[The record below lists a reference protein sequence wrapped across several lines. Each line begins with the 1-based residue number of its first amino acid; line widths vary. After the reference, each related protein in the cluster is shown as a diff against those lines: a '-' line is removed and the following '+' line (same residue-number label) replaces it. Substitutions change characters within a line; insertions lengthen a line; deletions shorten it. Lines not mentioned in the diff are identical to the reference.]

1 VARLAYPALNG
12 GLLAFS
18 RKDSILRKLGLIGGM
33 SWFSTRTYYEHINR
47 LVHARVDHHASA
59 PLLIESL
66 DFSALVRLSSEEDW
80 ARAADIL
87 QESAKRLEAAG
98 ATALMIGA
106 NSMHK
111 VYDEVA
117 ANVSVPIIHIADC
130 VGERM
135 AKNGVRKAALLG
147 TRNVML
153 EGFYRQKLIARD
165 IELLPPEM
173 EFVDTLDRIIYDEL
187 IEGKVTRQSERALKT
202 IITNLEQDGAEAVV
216 LGCTELEMVVDIDAN
231 VLPIYD
237 CTRIHAEAAADW
249 ILG

>member
-1 VARLAYPALNG
+1 M
-12 GLLAFS
+12 
-18 RKDSILRKLGLIGGM
+18 RKLGLIGGM
-33 SWFSTRTYYEHINR
+33 SWYSTRTYYEHINR
-47 LVHARVDHHASA
+47 LVQSRADGLASA

-66 DFSALVRLSSEEDW
+66 DFSALVRLSSDEDW
-80 ARAADIL
+80 KRAAETL
-87 QESAKRLEAAG
+87 AASARRLENAG
-98 ATALMIGA
+98 ATALIIGA

-111 VYDEVA
+111 VYDAVA
-117 ANVSVPIIHIADC
+117 AGVSVPVIHIAEC

-135 AKNGVRKAALLG
+135 AKDGVRKAALIG

-153 EGFYRQKLIARD
+153 DSFYREKLVARN

-173 EFVDTLDRIIYDEL
+173 GFVDTLDRIIYEEL
-187 IEGKVTRQSERALKT
+187 LLGKASRQAERELKT

-216 LGCTELEMVVDIDAN
+216 LGCTELEMIVDVDAN

-237 CTRIHAEAAADW
+237 CTRIHCEAAVAW

>member
-1 VARLAYPALNG
+1 M
-12 GLLAFS
+12 
-18 RKDSILRKLGLIGGM
+18 RKLGLIGGM
-33 SWFSTRTYYEHINR
+33 SWYSTRTYYEHINR
-47 LVHARVDHHASA
+47 LGNARIDHNASA

-66 DFSALVRLSSEEDW
+66 DFSAMARLSSDEDW
-80 ARAADIL
+80 AKAAATL
-87 QESAKRLEAAG
+87 MKSAKRLEKAG
-98 ATALMIGA
+98 ATALIIGA

-117 ANVSVPIIHIADC
+117 ASVSVPIIHIADC
-130 VGERM
+130 VGQRM
-135 AKNGVRKAALLG
+135 AAKGVRKAALLG

-173 EFVDTLDRIIYDEL
+173 AFVDTLDRIIYDEL
-187 IEGKVTRQSERALKT
+187 VKGKATRQSERELKS

-216 LGCTELEMVVDIDAN
+216 LGCTELEMIVDIDAN

-237 CTRIHAEAAADW
+237 CTRIHAEAAVEW
-249 ILG
+249 VLGE

>member
-1 VARLAYPALNG
+1 M
-12 GLLAFS
+12 
-18 RKDSILRKLGLIGGM
+18 RKLGLIGGM
-33 SWFSTRTYYEHINR
+33 SWFSTRTYYEQINR
-47 LVHARVDHHASA
+47 LVNARIDHNASA

-66 DFSALVRLSSEEDW
+66 DFAQMARLSSAEDW
-80 ARAADIL
+80 SRAADTL
-87 QESAKRLEAAG
+87 KDSAQRLEAAG
-98 ATALMIGA
+98 ATALVIGT

-117 ANVSVPIIHIADC
+117 ASVSVPIIHIAEC
-130 VGERM
+130 VGQRM
-135 AKNGVRKAALLG
+135 ADKGVRRAALLG

-173 EFVDTLDRIIYDEL
+173 AFVETLDRIIYGEL
-187 IEGKVTRQSERALKT
+187 VRGKVTRQAERELKT

-216 LGCTELEMVVDIDAN
+216 LGCTELEMIVAVDAN

-237 CTRIHAEAAADW
+237 CTRIHAEAAVDW